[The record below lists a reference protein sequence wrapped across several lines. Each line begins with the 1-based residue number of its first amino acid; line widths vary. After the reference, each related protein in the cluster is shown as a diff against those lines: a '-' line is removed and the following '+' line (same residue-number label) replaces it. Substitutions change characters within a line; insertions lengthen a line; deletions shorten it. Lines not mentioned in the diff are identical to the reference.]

1 MNSQSVGVL
10 TKDDIVR
17 EIKAGQ
23 LVNGPVDQ
31 ARGCSYDLTVGTIFW
46 DEQIFRPGE
55 AKTVCV
61 PPGGVVGIFTAEEIS
76 LPDDVCATAFAIN
89 AMSSRGF
96 LVLNPGHIDPG
107 FKGPLTIKALNIRK
121 TAIAIHQTDPIFTV
135 VFQRLP
141 KATVPFQ
148 RNKSRAERESEF
160 DATTVET
167 SPRSISDIVAAD
179 AKGPFP
185 SRVEVSTVIKQET
198 SNLTTKHDVEVIIRD
213 FWMSRWSFGLAF
225 LAVLLAA
232 AAAYF
237 SFAQLRLS
245 NADIAA
251 RETGS
256 VSQSPTIAMHGRGEA
271 LSDSDG
277 GQKPAQETP
286 FTTTKILSDRDG
298 KKAGHPNG
306 N

>member
-1 MNSQSVGVL
+1 MNSQSIGVL
-10 TKDDIVR
+10 TKDDIVQ

-31 ARGCSYDLTVGTIFW
+31 VRGCSYDLTVGTIFW

-179 AKGPFP
+179 TKGPFP

-213 FWMSRWSFGLAF
+213 FWMSRWSFGLAV

-251 RETGS
+251 RDTGS
-256 VSQSPTIAMHGRGEA
+256 VSQSRTVAMRGRGEA
-271 LSDSDG
+271 LGDSDG
-277 GQKPAQETP
+277 GQEPAQETP
-286 FTTTKILSDRDG
+286 STTTKILPDKDG

-306 N
+306 S

>member
-10 TKDDIVR
+10 TKDDIVQ
-17 EIKAGQ
+17 EIKAGR

-46 DEQIFRPGE
+46 DEQIFRSGE

-76 LPDDVCATAFAIN
+76 LPADICATAFAIN

-107 FKGPLTIKALNIRK
+107 FEGPLTIKALNIRK

-141 KATVPFQ
+141 KPTILFQ
-148 RNKSRAERESEF
+148 RNKSRAEREREF

-198 SNLTTKHDVEVIIRD
+198 SDLTTKHDVEVIIRD
-213 FWMSRWSFGLAF
+213 FWMSRWSFGLAL

-251 RETGS
+251 RETGRA
-256 VSQSPTIAMHGRGEA
+256 SQSAPAALRGHEEA
-271 LSDSDG
+271 FSDSG
-277 GQKPAQETP
+277 GRYRSAQETP
-286 FTTTKILSDRDG
+286 STITKILPSKDAQ
-298 KKAGHPNG
+298 KAGRPDG